1 MAGRLGA
8 AAAAG
13 LLGLGL
19 AGCSLQQDV
28 ASHPESGPQVGAAA
42 PEIRG
47 TTLSGAG
54 FDLASARGH
63 PVVIDVYGS
72 WCAPCRAQQPQLNQV
87 AATYQP
93 RGVVMLGVGVR
104 DAAAQLRS
112 YDAAEHVP
120 YPTLEDDSGDIAAS
134 LAVLSPPTTVVVDSG
149 GRVAATY
156 YGGVEAS
163 VLGGVLD
170 RLLSDGSGARG

>member
-1 MAGRLGA
+1 MAGHGAAPAVAVLLGA
-8 AAAAG
+8 V
-13 LLGLGL
+13 L
-19 AGCSLQQDV
+19 AGCNLQQDV
-28 ASHPESGPQVGAAA
+28 ASHPDSGPRVGAPA

-47 TTLSGAG
+47 TTLSGG
-54 FDLASARGH
+54 SFDLAAARGH

-87 AATYQP
+87 AASYQP

-104 DAAAQLRS
+104 DATAQLRS
-112 YDAAEHVP
+112 YDADNHVP

-134 LAVLSPPTTVVVDSG
+134 LAVLSPPTTVVVDPG

-163 VLGGVLD
+163 VLGGLLD
-170 RLLSDGSGARG
+170 RLLSGVSAPG